1 MKILKIKLVNFQS
14 YKNEEFQMNDVMVIL
29 RENGAGKSAF
39 LKALNFALC
48 GEGCDDGEIMQGEKE
63 MSVSILF
70 ENGLTVER
78 KTTTASAVAKESDL
92 EKSVHMHTDDFYHY
106 LSKGAIPPHLPESNE
121 QNLIVIE
128 AFLEAAKRY
137 ARGGY
142 DVIVDGIIGPWF
154 LKPWQSLVREHYE
167 VHYIVLRASKEET
180 LKRAVERS
188 KLDRKTNIELVETM
202 WEQFCNLGIYESNV
216 IDTTTYS
223 IQETVSAVQEKI
235 ASRAA
240 LLS

>member
-1 MKILKIKLVNFQS
+1 
-14 YKNEEFQMNDVMVIL
+14 MNQGRIIVIT
-29 RENGAGKSAF
+29 GSPGTGKS
-39 LKALNFALC
+39 
-48 GEGCDDGEIMQGEKE
+48 
-63 MSVSILF
+63 
-70 ENGLTVER
+70 
-78 KTTTASAVAKESDL
+78 TTASLVAKESDMD
-92 EKSVHMHTDDFYHY
+92 KSVHMHTDDFYHY
-106 LSKGAIPPHLPESNE
+106 LSKGAIPSHLPESNE
-121 QNLIVIE
+121 QNLVVIE

-167 VHYIVLRASKEET
+167 VHYILRASKEET

-188 KLDRKTNIELVETM
+188 KLDRKTNIELVDTM

-216 IDTTTYS
+216 VDTTTYS

-235 ASRAA
+235 ASGTA

>member
-1 MKILKIKLVNFQS
+1 
-14 YKNEEFQMNDVMVIL
+14 MNQGRIIVIT
-29 RENGAGKSAF
+29 GAPGT
-39 LKALNFALC
+39 
-48 GEGCDDGEIMQGEKE
+48 G
-63 MSVSILF
+63 
-70 ENGLTVER
+70 

-142 DVIVDGIIGPWF
+142 DVIVDGIVGPWF
-154 LKPWQSLVREHYE
+154 LEPWLNIVQEHYE

-180 LKRAVERS
+180 MKRAIERS
-188 KLDRKTNIELVETM
+188 KLDRETNIEYKMDTKKLKLES
-202 WEQFCNLGIYESNV
+202 LSGIRANRATFFSPNEGRSSSSVVVKEARLSRLNFSSLAASV
-216 IDTTTYS
+216 ICIDFK
-223 IQETVSAVQEKI
+223 VL
-235 ASRAA
+235 AA
-240 LLS
+240 PE